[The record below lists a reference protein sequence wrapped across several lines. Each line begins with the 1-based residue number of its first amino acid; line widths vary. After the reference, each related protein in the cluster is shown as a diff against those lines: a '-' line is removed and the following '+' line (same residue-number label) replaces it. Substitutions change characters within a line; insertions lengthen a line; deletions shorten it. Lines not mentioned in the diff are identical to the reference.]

1 MDDKCDEI
9 LTNIL
14 CEACV
19 AFAALK
25 ANYKNGHVT
34 IDDYF
39 DRLGKLTNIVM
50 SVKTGL
56 ALSNP
61 QTWPFGSRNISKEE
75 SK

>member
-9 LTNIL
+9 LNNIL
-14 CEACV
+14 CEVSAT
-19 AFAALK
+19 FAALK
-25 ANYKNGHVT
+25 ANYKNCHVT
-34 IDDYF
+34 IDDYV

-56 ALSNP
+56 ALSNSSAG
-61 QTWPFGSRNISKEE
+61 FGLRDISKEE